1 MDTLNNYDFNLEAL
15 RNNKELSNIIWDGL
29 GLKLG
34 ILIKLWR
41 DLKVYRKLI
50 K

>member
-1 MDTLNNYDFNLEAL
+1 MWEN
-15 RNNKELSNIIWDGL
+15 L

-34 ILIKLWR
+34 TLIKLWQ

-50 K
+50 KQYIL